1 MTDKKIIHET
11 EDQFFDRMKDTARK
25 LDNGEFVEA
34 SETVS
39 YACPVEYKAA
49 SLEETAAEYQKGQ
62 EQKRQRREAGIPEP
76 RFIDYIGLIGAD
88 GKHED
93 LTQTDEQREQWKKMR
108 ESMRENFIREHKH
121 DDETLAYDIEAGYF
135 DVVHGKMRTPGLPSS
150 IPHVVG
156 FSTPNFPYGIYDH
169 QRQAIDR
176 MLQMKA
182 PIFYDLPRGLGKG
195 GFGGHADDDDIRVEY
210 DFEATIDWPTRFK
223 ELMKN
228 AEKMQLNP
236 LLTIDSIPE
245 GFGHR
250 CGKPRTE
257 LAMAEY
263 IHTMVQFETPE
274 GREYVSLHFGYKRLH
289 EAGKKHEA
297 ICKEILKQHKKRR
310 KALRKQL
317 DIIGSE
323 YK

>member
-1 MTDKKIIHET
+1 MTDSNKSSDFSSRVADI
-11 EDQFFDRMKDTARK
+11 
-25 LDNGEFVEA
+25 
-34 SETVS
+34 S
-39 YACPVEYKAA
+39 
-49 SLEETAAEYQKGQ
+49 AEYLKGQ
-62 EQKRQRREAGIPEP
+62 EQSRLRREAGIPEP

-108 ESMRENFIREHKH
+108 EQTREDFLLKHGH
-121 DDETLAYDIEAGYF
+121 DDEMSFDYPPGYF
-135 DVVHGKMRTPGLPSS
+135 DVVHGKALTQGFPSS
-150 IPHVVG
+150 IPHVLG
-156 FSTPNFPYGIYDH
+156 ISTPNFPYKMYDH

-176 MLQMKA
+176 MLSM
-182 PIFYDLPRGLGKG
+182 PTPMFFDLPRGLGKG
-195 GFGGHADDDDIRVEY
+195 DGIVGHADDDIRVEY

-228 AEKMQLNP
+228 AEKMQINP

-250 CGKPRTE
+250 CGKTRTE

-263 IHTMVQFETPE
+263 VHTMVQFETPE

-297 ICKEILKQHKKRR
+297 ICKELLKQHKKRR

>member
-1 MTDKKIIHET
+1 MTDSNKSSDFSSRVADI
-11 EDQFFDRMKDTARK
+11 
-25 LDNGEFVEA
+25 
-34 SETVS
+34 S
-39 YACPVEYKAA
+39 
-49 SLEETAAEYQKGQ
+49 AEYLKGQ
-62 EQKRQRREAGIPEP
+62 EQSRLRREAGIPEP

-108 ESMRENFIREHKH
+108 EQMRENFRLEHGH
-121 DDETLAYDIEAGYF
+121 DDETLTYDYEAGLF

-150 IPHVVG
+150 IPVVG
-156 FSTPNFPYGIYDH
+156 LSTPNFPYGIYDH
-169 QRQAIDR
+169 QQQAIDR
-176 MLQMKA
+176 MLSMGS
-182 PIFYDLPRGLGKG
+182 PVVMHLPRGLGKG
-195 GFGGHADDDDIRVEY
+195 VGPGGHADDLHVEY
-210 DFEATIDWPTRFK
+210 DFEATIDWPTRFN

-228 AEKMQLNP
+228 AEKMQINP
-236 LLTIDSIPE
+236 LLTFDSIPE

-250 CGKPRTE
+250 CGKTRTE

-263 IHTMVQFETPE
+263 VHTMVQFETPE

-297 ICKEILKQHKKRR
+297 ICKELLKQHKKRR

>member
-1 MTDKKIIHET
+1 MTDSKNPYNP
-11 EDQFFDRMKDTARK
+11 FDRLT
-25 LDNGEFVEA
+25 EI
-34 SETVS
+34 T
-39 YACPVEYKAA
+39 
-49 SLEETAAEYQKGQ
+49 AEYQKGQ
-62 EQKRQRREAGIPEP
+62 EQSRLRREAGIPEP
-76 RFIDYIGLIGAD
+76 RFIDYIGLIGTD

-108 ESMRENFIREHKH
+108 EQMRENFLLEHGH
-121 DDETLAYDIEAGYF
+121 EPDELSFDYPPGYF

-156 FSTPNFPYGIYDH
+156 ISTPNFPYGIYDH

-176 MLQMKA
+176 MLSM
-182 PIFYDLPRGLGKG
+182 PTPLFFDLPRGLGKG
-195 GFGGHADDDDIRVEY
+195 VGPGGHADDDGIHVEY

-223 ELMKN
+223 EMMAN
-228 AEKMQLNP
+228 SEKMQIRP
-236 LLTIDSIPE
+236 LLEMDSLPE

-250 CGKPRTE
+250 CGKTRTE
-257 LAMAEY
+257 IATSEY
-263 IHTMVQFETPE
+263 LHGMLQYETF
-274 GREYVSLHFGYKRLH
+274 GGGIVLDFHFKYKALH

-297 ICKEILKQHKKRR
+297 ICKELLKPHKKRR